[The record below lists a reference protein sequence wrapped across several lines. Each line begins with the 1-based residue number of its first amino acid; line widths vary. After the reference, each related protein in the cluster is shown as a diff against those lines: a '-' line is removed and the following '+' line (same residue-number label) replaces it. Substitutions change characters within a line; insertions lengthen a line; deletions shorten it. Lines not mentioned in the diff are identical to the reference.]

1 MGQVSQAFKRSGVV
15 PTTPREG
22 DASASSDSIF
32 NAFAPE
38 ASDQA
43 GRPDA
48 PRLVTRPVGRSAIL
62 TAVPSSA
69 PSATNVLPPW
79 SSANAG
85 AATPAAAPTTD
96 APVSTAAPDSD
107 SDRLID
113 PQQIGNYLGFIARAV
128 GRRWLLSGT
137 TALLMLSATTAAAL
151 FWPKAYNVDAK
162 LLVQRNDVMASL
174 VNPGRTIA
182 REAESPTRAAE
193 EVVLQHENLLAVI
206 KQTDLLNEW
215 ERTRVP
221 LLKTKDRILENLRG
235 PKTDEDKLDAMVGL
249 LQQRLKIA
257 ATPEGSVTFDLRWPD
272 PKVAYEIVDHAIQNF
287 LQFRRV
293 SETSAITDSIAILDQ
308 SVKTLEAQVTQTISE
323 LPKRRTSQAVRSA
336 DAAPATA
343 VPAAP
348 VVAAPAGPPADVV
361 RRLARMKADLD
372 SRRQDIVRL
381 EEAHRLQLSDAQS
394 RLAAAKMVYA
404 ENFPTVIALR
414 QSVAQLS
421 RESPELTALRRET
434 QSLESDYE
442 TLSAAIHPD
451 DPTGLSAA
459 SLATVATLAPRARIE
474 STPIELDLASITG
487 GDLNDPTS
495 LRLKVELAEL
505 ATVRERA
512 NAARNE
518 LSSSQAGFKYQY
530 TVIRPPQIPREPAS
544 PNVPLFLVAGVL
556 ASVLLAAMAAVAAD
570 LSSGRVLEPWQVER
584 QLGVPVAV
592 TLRENT
598 AKA

>member
-1 MGQVSQAFKRSGVV
+1 MGQVSQAFKRSGVI

-22 DASASSDSIF
+22 DASTSSNSIF
-32 NAFAPE
+32 NAYAPE
-38 ASDQA
+38 VSDQA
-43 GRPDA
+43 GRPDSH
-48 PRLVTRPVGRSAIL
+48 RLVSRPIGRSVVL
-62 TAVPSSA
+62 TAVPPPAPSAVSA
-69 PSATNVLPPW
+69 PSLW
-79 SSANAG
+79 SSVSAR
-85 AATPAAAPTTD
+85 AATPAASTTTD
-96 APVSTAAPDSD
+96 APVSPAMPESD
-107 SDRLID
+107 ADRLID
-113 PQQIGNYLGFIARAV
+113 PQQIGNYLGFIVRAV
-128 GRRWLLSGT
+128 GRRWLLAGT

-151 FWPKAYNVDAK
+151 YWPKAYNVDAK

-221 LLKTKDRILENLRG
+221 LLKTKDEILARFRG
-235 PKTDEDKLDAMVGL
+235 PTTDDDKLDSMVGL

-323 LPKRRTSQAVRSA
+323 LPKRRTSRPVRTA
-336 DAAPATA
+336 EAAPTPVPA
-343 VPAAP
+343 VPLVTAP
-348 VVAAPAGPPADVV
+348 SGPPADVV
-361 RRLARMKADLD
+361 RRLTRMKADLD
-372 SRRQDIVRL
+372 GRRQDIARL

-394 RLAAAKMVYA
+394 RLAAARMVYA

-434 QSLESDYE
+434 QTIESDYE
-442 TLSAAIHPD
+442 TLTTAIQSTD
-451 DPTGLSAA
+451 APTGVSAA
-459 SLATVATLAPRARIE
+459 SLAAAGILAPRARIE

-556 ASVLLAAMAAVAAD
+556 VSVLLAAMAAVAAD
-570 LSSGRVLEPWQVER
+570 LSSGRILEPWQVER
-584 QLGVPVAV
+584 QLGVPVAL
-592 TLRENT
+592 TLRERS

>member
-1 MGQVSQAFKRSGVV
+1 MGQVSQAFKRSGVI

-22 DASASSDSIF
+22 DASASSNSIF
-32 NAFAPE
+32 NAYAPE

-43 GRPDA
+43 GRSES
-48 PRLVTRPVGRSAIL
+48 PRLVSRPVGRSVVL
-62 TAVPSSA
+62 TAFPPAASATGAA
-69 PSATNVLPPW
+69 PSW
-79 SSANAG
+79 SSAGAG
-85 AATPAAAPTTD
+85 ASTSAASTTTD
-96 APVSTAAPDSD
+96 APVSTATPDSD
-107 SDRLID
+107 ADRLID
-113 PQQIGNYLGFIARAV
+113 PEQIGNYLGFIARAM
-128 GRRWLLSGT
+128 GRRWLLAGT
-137 TALLMLSATTAAAL
+137 TALLMLSATTTAAL
-151 FWPKAYNVDAK
+151 FWPKSYNVDSK

-193 EVVLQHENLLAVI
+193 EVVLQHENLLTVI
-206 KQTDLLNEW
+206 KQTDLVNEW

-221 LLKTKDRILENLRG
+221 MLKTKDRILARLRG

-249 LQQRLKIA
+249 LQQRLKIF

-272 PKVAYEIVDHAIQNF
+272 PKVAYDIVDHAIQNF

-323 LPKRRTSQAVRSA
+323 LPKRRTPQPVRTSA
-336 DAAPATA
+336 AAPPTPE
-343 VPAAP
+343 PAAP
-348 VVAAPAGPPADVV
+348 VVVAPSAPPADVV
-361 RRLARMKADLD
+361 RRLARMKADLE
-372 SRRQDIVRL
+372 SHRQDIARL

-404 ENFPTVIALR
+404 ESFPTVIALR

-434 QSLESDYE
+434 QGIESDYE
-442 TLSAAIHPD
+442 TLSTAIQTTD
-451 DPTGLSAA
+451 APTGLSAA
-459 SLATVATLAPRARIE
+459 SLATAGSLVPKPRIE
-474 STPIELDLASITG
+474 STPFELDLASITG
-487 GDLNDPTS
+487 SDLNDPTS
-495 LRLKVELAEL
+495 LRLRVELAEL

-530 TVIRPPQIPREPAS
+530 TVIRPPQIPRDPAS

-556 ASVLLAAMAAVAAD
+556 VSVLLAAMAAVAAD
-570 LSSGRVLEPWQVER
+570 LSSGRILEPWQVER
-584 QLGVPVAV
+584 QLGVPVAL
-592 TLRENT
+592 TLREHA

>member
-1 MGQVSQAFKRSGVV
+1 MGQVSQAFKRSGVI

-32 NAFAPE
+32 NAYATE
-38 ASDQA
+38 VSDHA

-48 PRLVTRPVGRSAIL
+48 PRLVTRPIGRSVVL
-62 TAVPSSA
+62 TAVPPPAFSTASA
-69 PSATNVLPPW
+69 PSPW
-79 SSANAG
+79 STASAG
-85 AATPAAAPTTD
+85 TATPAALTTTD
-96 APVSTAAPDSD
+96 ASGSTASSESD
-107 SDRLID
+107 ADRLID
-113 PQQIGNYLGFIARAV
+113 PQQIGNYLGFIVRAV
-128 GRRWLLSGT
+128 GRRWLLAGT

-151 FWPKAYNVDAK
+151 YWPKAYNVDAK

-215 ERTRVP
+215 EHTRVP
-221 LLKTKDRILENLRG
+221 LLKTKDEILARFRG
-235 PKTDEDKLDAMVGL
+235 PKTDEDKLDSMVGL

-293 SETSAITDSIAILDQ
+293 SETSAITDSIEILDQ

-323 LPKRRTSQAVRSA
+323 LPKRRTSQPVRTA
-336 DAAPATA
+336 AAPTPVPA
-343 VPAAP
+343 VPLVTAP
-348 VVAAPAGPPADVV
+348 SGPPADVV

-372 SRRQDIVRL
+372 GRRQDIARL
-381 EEAHRLQLSDAQS
+381 EESHRLQLSDAQS

-434 QSLESDYE
+434 QGLESDYE
-442 TLSAAIHPD
+442 TLTTAIQSTDAPA
-451 DPTGLSAA
+451 GVSAA
-459 SLATVATLAPRARIE
+459 SLAAAGILAPRARIE
-474 STPIELDLASITG
+474 STPIEVDLASITG

-544 PNVPLFLVAGVL
+544 PNVPLFLVAGILV
-556 ASVLLAAMAAVAAD
+556 SVLLAAMAAVAAD
-570 LSSGRVLEPWQVER
+570 LSSGRILEPWQVER
-584 QLGVPVAV
+584 QLGVPVAL
-592 TLRENT
+592 TLREHS